1 MHHCPEM
8 VLSKPSRIILE
19 FTSRCNLQCAYC
31 QNAFAEHRANGCDI
45 DDQVLSKAIDYILQ
59 NNVEIVCVNGHGE
72 TTIYKDWHLHCNRML
87 EKGIRLGIITNLA
100 KKYSSEEID
109 SLSRFA
115 TIEASC
121 DTSDPELFA
130 FLRKGN
136 TLERFMDNMKLIRQ
150 RAVNDNRPAPL
161 FVWSCVVTDKNVWG
175 LCEYIHFGVTH
186 GIKNFNFCNY
196 TQLPDIKDRQVPKHI
211 ADLPFESFL
220 QAAYIIRETKARFSV
235 VGIDININGGLV
247 DRINNRIDNEKS
259 RSGDFQQTDNSNSL
273 VESIP
278 EEMTRDCQDPWHTA
292 FVLHTGEVRP
302 CCVGAA
308 VGKIDKNTGLDEIYN
323 GENIK
328 TLRQKLLSGKLTRAC
343 NNCPTA
349 GLINIDLFKDHITE
363 VIAKVP

>member
-1 MHHCPEM
+1 
-8 VLSKPSRIILE
+8 
-19 FTSRCNLQCAYC
+19 
-31 QNAFAEHRANGCDI
+31 
-45 DDQVLSKAIDYILQ
+45 
-59 NNVEIVCVNGHGE
+59 
-72 TTIYKDWHLHCNRML
+72 
-87 EKGIRLGIITNLA
+87 
-100 KKYSSEEID
+100 
-109 SLSRFA
+109 
-115 TIEASC
+115 
-121 DTSDPELFA
+121 
-130 FLRKGN
+130 
-136 TLERFMDNMKLIRQ
+136 
-150 RAVNDNRPAPL
+150 
-161 FVWSCVVTDKNVWG
+161 VWG

-235 VGIDININGGLV
+235 VGIDINITGGLV

-328 TLRQKLLSGKLTRAC
+328 KLRQRLLSGKLTRAC
-343 NNCPTA
+343 SNCPTA

-363 VIAKVP
+363 VFAKVPEFTRPLNPPQGGLVRH